1 MRRIGNSKKLKVII
15 PWLLS
20 GMSFCPDSHRWRT
33 RRMLLCF
40 CLREIEATGLRAAGR
55 WGINSLSL
63 FPSAMQLSCAVRT
76 GSYDKVLPSLLHPY
90 PPHALHITA
99 VMTDTSVSS
108 FAILPSSL
116 PPRWTSATSWVENK
130 MKNYWRHNYTT
141 FKMCLHSHPCS
152 NWLPALLKPRRVV
165 HEDSH
170 IQEIHKPPR
179 KSWWYSCIINWGT
192 VLKTGLN
199 SSTT

>member
-20 GMSFCPDSHRWRT
+20 GMSFCPDSHWWRT

-55 WGINSLSL
+55 WGINSRSL

-76 GSYDKVLPSLLHPY
+76 GSYDKVLASLLHPY
-90 PPHALHITA
+90 PPYTLCITA
-99 VMTDTSVSS
+99 VMTDTSISS

-116 PPRWTSATSWVENK
+116 PCRLTSAASWVANK

-141 FKMCLHSHPCS
+141 FRMCLRSHPCS
-152 NWLPALLKPRRVV
+152 DLAPSSPRAMQGGPWRFA
-165 HEDSH
+165 HPKDS
-170 IQEIHKPPR
+170 Q
-179 KSWWYSCIINWGT
+179 
-192 VLKTGLN
+192 
-199 SSTT
+199 TTWKELMIFLYNKLRHGPKNRT